1 MILNIILGVL
11 ALILFAKLF
20 LVVPTNPYGIKEGPV
35 ILPPKGTH
43 TRPAAL
49 SELVSVA
56 TLFGAPLVFM
66 AGIAWRQPRLIA
78 ASVGL
83 VVLFSLSTWA
93 SHAPVYRDIRARGEP
108 VDDSLRARS
117 SGTLALAWIMLFLF
131 AVALALG
138 WLVLV

>member
-11 ALILFAKLF
+11 ALILFAKL

-43 TRPAAL
+43 YRPAAL

-56 TLFGAPLVFM
+56 TMFGAPLVFM
-66 AGIAWRQPRLIA
+66 AGVAWRQPWAIA

-83 VVLFSLSTWA
+83 VVLFFISTWA
-93 SHAPVYRDIRARGEP
+93 SHEPVYRDARANGDP
-108 VDDSLRARS
+108 VDDSRRARGC
-117 SGTLALAWIMLFLF
+117 GTAALAAVMLFLF
-131 AVALALG
+131 ALALAL
-138 WLVLV
+138 WALV

>member
-43 TRPAAL
+43 YRPAAL

-56 TLFGAPLVFM
+56 TMFGAPLVFM
-66 AGIAWRQPRLIA
+66 AGVAWRQPWAIA

-83 VVLFSLSTWA
+83 VGLFFVSTWA
-93 SHAPVYRDIRARGEP
+93 SYAPVYRDARANGDP
-108 VDDSLRARS
+108 VDDSRRARGC
-117 SGTLALAWIMLFLF
+117 GTAALAAVMLFLF
-131 AVALALG
+131 ALALALG
-138 WLVLV
+138 WLV